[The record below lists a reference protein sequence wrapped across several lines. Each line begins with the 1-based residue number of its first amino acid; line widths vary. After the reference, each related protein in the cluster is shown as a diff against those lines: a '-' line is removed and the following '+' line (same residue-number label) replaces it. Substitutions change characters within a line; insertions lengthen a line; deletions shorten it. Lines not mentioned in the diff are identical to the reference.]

1 MWGLGRSQDPCFVP
15 WNPDVSNQPRETK
28 IGLTNRVVRE
38 IRGKISVRLRGGN
51 EFWLEL
57 SVGILEESGFEKS
70 GFHYIMEKA
79 HTT

>member
-1 MWGLGRSQDPCFVP
+1 MVHVGSGFEPPQDPCFVL

-51 EFWLEL
+51 EFWFEL
-57 SVGILEESGFEKS
+57 LGYSKNRGSRNRDSTL
-70 GFHYIMEKA
+70 
-79 HTT
+79 